1 MSNYWPKQRASRPIL
16 TTLLTSSSSPIK
28 AGSETYQIRVAA
40 SAASALSVL
49 DSSTLGSSN
58 VAVPINASTVGE
70 YFAITPGQWY
80 FLYGTGGVTE
90 MA

>member
-1 MSNYWPKQRASRPIL
+1 MANQCDKQRASRPIL

-49 DSSTLGSSN
+49 DSSTLGSSS
-58 VAVPINASTVGE
+58 VAVPINSGAVGE
-70 YFAITPGQWY
+70 YFVITPGQWY